1 MLSYVVGIS
10 ALLVR
15 GRIRYDTDWNKPFPC
30 KARLRERPLQF
41 AFLKFVCMNGI
52 QGITDCSDRRN
63 VEWSDLHHSSGFS
76 RGSERRGSKDQLIF
90 STETWVRGTF
100 EYEQTVTAKRLQSK
114 FSFQAKGWQNKN
126 PAYRVP
132 VCYVHEVSLQS
143 RTIKVDKFGRR
154 HTLIFCDLNYMR
166 IKIRVF
172 F

>member
-1 MLSYVVGIS
+1 
-10 ALLVR
+10 
-15 GRIRYDTDWNKPFPC
+15 
-30 KARLRERPLQF
+30 
-41 AFLKFVCMNGI
+41 MNGI